1 MAPEARGGERRLHP
15 FSWLFVLITQLREVA
30 FPLVLLLLFGRGQW
44 WEFLAIVG
52 AVLLALYSLVYSF
65 GFRYRIG
72 ADELVVREGIFDR
85 TERHIPFARI
95 QNIARRS
102 NVLHRAFGVTELRL
116 ESGGGLRPE
125 AVMKV
130 LRLADADALVL
141 LLRAQRPPLESQS
154 SAADA
159 AVAAAAGEE
168 LLSLP
173 LGELIRLGLISN
185 RGMVVV
191 AGAFAAFW
199 QFDPGGGKH
208 LFRPAFNLAEVAA
221 GEVAALHAG
230 PLAMALAASL
240 LLALLFV
247 LLRVLSIALA
257 LLVHYGFRLEREGD
271 RLGAGGGLL
280 TQAHGSARID
290 RLQMLHVEESL
301 LHRLFR
307 RMSLK
312 TDVAGGV
319 REYNDQ
325 SGKLHWLAPIATPA
339 QVDAL
344 LARVVAAP
352 GLAELPWR
360 PLHARAWRRRARW
373 PMLFWLLAACGLG
386 FWFGPP
392 GLLALLGVPWAA
404 TAARG
409 WAGFTRYAMDER
421 FLAYRSGWWSRHYAL
436 IELDKLQ
443 VVGLQQSPFDRRAGM
458 ASVHID
464 SMAADPLGH
473 GIHIPY
479 LPLAEARALFAVL
492 ARRAAGAGP
501 RPSSVA

>member
-1 MAPEARGGERRLHP
+1 MAPEVRGDERRLHP

-30 FPLVLLLLFGRGQW
+30 FPLVLLLFFGRGQW

-52 AVLLALYSLVYSF
+52 AVLLALYSLIYSF

-72 ADELVVREGIFDR
+72 TDELVVREGIFDR

-141 LLRAQRPPLESQS
+141 LLRAQRPSVAPPSGAVDASAPAPSGEPLL
-154 SAADA
+154 A
-159 AVAAAAGEE
+159 
-168 LLSLP
+168 LSP
-173 LGELIRLGLISN
+173 GELVRLGLISN

-191 AGAFAAFW
+191 AGGFAAFW

-221 GEVAALHAG
+221 GEVVALHAG
-230 PLAMALAASL
+230 PLAMVLGGALM
-240 LLALLFV
+240 LALLFA
-247 LLRVLSIALA
+247 LLRVLSVVLA

-280 TQAHGSARID
+280 THAHGSARID

-301 LHRLFR
+301 LHRLFG

-339 QVDAL
+339 QVDGL
-344 LARVVAAP
+344 LARIVVAP
-352 GLAELPWR
+352 PLAALPWR

-386 FWFGPP
+386 FWFGAP

-443 VVGLQQSPFDRRAGM
+443 VVELVQSPFDRRAGM
-458 ASVHID
+458 ASIRID

-492 ARRAAGAGP
+492 ARRAAGS
-501 RPSSVA
+501 R